1 MVMTF
6 KDFQEA
12 IMAGQLPKTSNQLNV
27 NQTKSRGPR
36 SGNPLR
42 SKKVNPNR
50 NDVLNQK
57 ASGGRHRQFKGI
69 SSNQSVKQQ
78 QANKQRAQK
87 GQLRNYGKGS
97 LTLNKVL

>member
-1 MVMTF
+1 MTF

-12 IMAGQLPKTSNQLNV
+12 IMAGKLPKTSNQLNV

-36 SGNPLR
+36 SGNPLK

-69 SSNQSVKQQ
+69 SSTQSVKQQ

>member
-12 IMAGQLPKTSNQLNV
+12 IMSGELPKVSNKLNV
-27 NQTKSRGPR
+27 NQVKSRGPR

-42 SKKVNPNR
+42 SRKVNPNR
-50 NDVLNQK
+50 NDVLSQK

-69 SSNQSVKQQ
+69 SSTQSVKQQ
-78 QANKQRAQK
+78 QANKQRTQQ